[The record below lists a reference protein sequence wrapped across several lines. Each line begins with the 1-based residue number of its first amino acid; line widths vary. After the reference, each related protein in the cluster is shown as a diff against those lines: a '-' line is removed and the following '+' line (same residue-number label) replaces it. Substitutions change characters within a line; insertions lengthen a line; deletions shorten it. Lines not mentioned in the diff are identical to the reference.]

1 MQRQERAWAFSV
13 PSLRLH
19 PDPVRSPRSCP
30 VPLRPTVSRWRHSP
44 VQEIRAFGGTDDLR
58 MRREVSR
65 VSDSLS
71 STRRVPIWSSQKA
84 FRDR

>member
-13 PSLRLH
+13 PSLRLP
-19 PDPVRSPRSCP
+19 PDPVGSTSSRPG
-30 VPLRPTVSRWRHSP
+30 PLRPTASRWRHSP
-44 VQEIRAFGGTDDLR
+44 VQEIRAFGETDDLR

-71 STRRVPIWSSQKA
+71 STHRVPIWPVKKPSG
-84 FRDR
+84 DR